1 MEAAA
6 LLFFAYTGL
15 RTTVTLTADG
25 ATWMAYAAVL
35 GVAIVGKLGG
45 TSVAARMAGMG
56 WREALSLGAL
66 MNTRGLME
74 LVILNVGL
82 DVGVLSP
89 PLFAM
94 MVVMAFVTTALT
106 TPLLDRLHRPR
117 RGRAHGARRMRRS
130 SDRHR
135 GSP

>member
-1 MEAAA
+1 MWRTALVYAVLVAVPCLAVAA
-6 LLFFAYTGL
+6 LLRLGSGLPAATGIL
-15 RTTVTLTADG
+15 PP
-25 ATWMAYAAVL
+25 
-35 GVAIVGKLGG
+35 
-45 TSVAARMAGMG
+45 
-56 WREALSLGAL
+56 LSLGAL

-106 TPLLDRLHRPR
+106 TPLLDWLAPAP
-117 RGRAHGARRMRRS
+117 GRARS
-130 SDRHR
+130 
-135 GSP
+135 